1 MIRERMALKARLA
14 AVMLAAVGLLLVVLP
29 VMAVALLGEQAVR
42 ATEALVVAS
51 ERLGI
56 RARSLRSM
64 LAFGRTRDG
73 TTTTR

>member
-51 ERLGI
+51 EHLGI
-56 RARSLRSM
+56 RAKSLRSM
-64 LAFGRTRDG
+64 LASGRTKGG